1 MINVCQKC
9 TRLNP
14 LVNQSCHYCQASC
27 QLIKSA
33 DYGKMILQVV
43 AKKEQKVKTVKDE
56 FNTLYPDLRLL
67 QTERQRVDWSETILA
82 RP

>member
-1 MINVCQKC
+1 
-9 TRLNP
+9 
-14 LVNQSCHYCQASC
+14 
-27 QLIKSA
+27 
-33 DYGKMILQVV
+33 MILQVV